1 MRSLEYAQ
9 GYYSGLIEASWT
21 CYDCG
26 NTYEAGVEECPNKDL
41 DQAAANLR
49 AARSRSGSTA
59 ELLIETTPLENTEQ
73 RMWSVH
79 APDLCAGEHCT
90 IHNRSDHHMRGWPQN
105 WRSDRGLMERI
116 CPHGVGHP
124 DPDEISTDIS
134 HGCDGCCVPPEEREQ
149 HHDEDTIARWAQ
161 TLDDAYNLGTLVR
174 VEMLDRTV
182 EGQVGLPHGNDH
194 LYTVAGVSIN
204 ARYPSPKIVDIQSA
218 RCPGEEPTSFSEPE
232 IGSVL
237 MCRVDGD
244 YFYRTAKGWFNEF
257 GDGPFDWDQVSQ
269 DVLDPLVVFEA
280 PL

>member
-1 MRSLEYAQ
+1 MRSLDYAQ

-26 NTYEAGVEECPNKDL
+26 NTYESAIENCPNKDL

-59 ELLIETTPLENTEQ
+59 ELLIETTPLENTDQ

-124 DPDEISTDIS
+124 DPDEISTDTT
-134 HGCDGCCVPPEEREQ
+134 HGCDGCCVPTEEREQ
-149 HHDEDTIARWAQ
+149 HHDQDTIARWAQ
-161 TLDDAYNLGTLVR
+161 TLDEAYRWGTLVR

-182 EGQVGLPHGNDH
+182 EGQVDLPHGADH

-204 ARYPSPKIVDIQSA
+204 AQYPSPKIVDIRSP
-218 RCPGEEPTSFSEPE
+218 RIEITKLPTEPH
-232 IGSVL
+232 IGSTVR
-237 MCRVDGD
+237 CCKDGD
-244 YFYRTAKGWFNEF
+244 FYYHTAKGWMNEY
-257 GDGPFDWDQVSQ
+257 GDGPFTWDQVACGDTFDPQ
-269 DVLDPLVVFEA
+269 VLLQGPL
-280 PL
+280 